1 MIRSRGVLAAS
12 TAGAA
17 SAAPDRQT
25 GDPITAEQLGVFLFG
40 GMYDPAS
47 NSFEV
52 AATLKALENGQ
63 AAELPSTASTATAHA
78 PATTSRR
85 T

>member
-1 MIRSRGVLAAS
+1 MAGLVLAIS

-25 GDPITAEQLGVFLFG
+25 ADPITAEQLRLFLFR

-47 NSFEV
+47 SRLEV

-63 AAELPSTASTATAHA
+63 AAELPSTASTATTHA